1 MKTSLFLSPLRI
13 AIISLISTAALLLLK
28 LILGLV
34 SGSIAVLSDALDSGN
49 DLLAASAALISIQI
63 AARAPDEEHPYGHGK
78 AESISATVSAGVVG
92 LGGGIV
98 LWQAV
103 RRLIEGSPEIHVALG
118 LAPMVVAV
126 VINSILSSGMRRVA
140 RRSQSLALASEATHL
155 QTNVAQAS
163 MVIVGLALVGLT
175 GQKVFD
181 PLVAIGLAMYMWR
194 TAYAIIHDAIGEI
207 MDVSLPEGERRL
219 ICDCIVSHPNQVRG
233 FHHLRTRKSG
243 PNRYV
248 EMHLIVDPNFT
259 VRQVHDLTDA
269 LEAQI
274 RQKLPGTVITIHA
287 EPDDGRYRG
296 PLEQVLRRGLHES

>member
-1 MKTSLFLSPLRI
+1 MVSPVRI
-13 AIISLISTAALLLLK
+13 ATLSLLATVGLLALK
-28 LILGLV
+28 LIMGLI

-49 DLLAASAALISIQI
+49 DLLAASGALISIQI

-78 AESISATVSAGVVG
+78 AESISATISAGVVG
-92 LGGGIV
+92 LGGAFV
-98 LWQAV
+98 LWQAA

-126 VINSILSSGMRRVA
+126 VINSILSSGMRHVA

-181 PLVAIGLAMYMWR
+181 PIVAIGLALYMWR
-194 TAYAIIHDAIGEI
+194 TAYGIIHDAVSEI

-219 ICDCIVSHPNQVRG
+219 IYDCILSHADQVRG
-233 FHHLRTRKSG
+233 FHHLRTRRSG
-243 PNRYV
+243 TSRYV
-248 EMHLIVDPNFT
+248 EVHLVVDPEAT
-259 VRQVHDLTDA
+259 VRQVHDLTDV

-274 RQKLPGTVITIHA
+274 REGLPGSVITIHA

-296 PLEQVLRRGLHES
+296 PMERILREEAARRQR